1 MLGGRCMQK
10 NKKKP
15 KKIPTKER
23 RQSFLINNVYLNFPD
38 LQFYN
43 WCNQQFRINRGVFN
57 TIDQWFYDFGITE
70 VILRRIYILSF
81 LNFVREAESKAEQQK
96 FIRFGKRGLVNR
108 LFEFIVYQ
116 EKKVN

>member
-1 MLGGRCMQK
+1 MQE

-23 RQSFLINNVYLNFPD
+23 RKSFLINNVYLNFPD

-43 WCNQQFRINRGVFN
+43 WCNQQFR
-57 TIDQWFYDFGITE
+57 
-70 VILRRIYILSF
+70 RIYILSF
-81 LNFVREAESKAEQQK
+81 LDFVREAKSKAEQQK

-116 EKKVN
+116 EKKAN